1 MKKQIRNM
9 LYNPFSL
16 EGKTILITGAS
27 SGIGKSTAIECS
39 KMGATLIITGRNDQR
54 LQETLDELDT
64 SMGQEHRQIIA
75 DITTEEGQ
83 KSIVSEVS
91 GLNGFISCA
100 GKVLSL
106 PAQFAS
112 KDHID
117 EIFGVN
123 FLSPVELLRQLYK
136 KKKLERQ
143 ASVVAV
149 SAISGI
155 ERFSSRNSVYGAS
168 KAALSSFMKFC
179 ALEFAPRGIRVNC
192 VCPGMVDTPLI
203 HNGSITE
210 EQLKADE
217 ETYPLKR
224 YGRPED
230 IAFMIVYLLSD
241 AASWVTGQ
249 NFIIDGGSS
258 IK

>member
-1 MKKQIRNM
+1 MTS
-9 LYNPFSL
+9 PFSL
-16 EGKTILITGAS
+16 CGKRILVTGAT

-39 KMGATLIITGRNDQR
+39 KLGASIIISGRNEERLLETFQQLDIEHGQQHQHVIADLVSTKDMSTLIDF
-54 LQETLDELDT
+54 LPEL
-64 SMGQEHRQIIA
+64 
-75 DITTEEGQ
+75 EG
-83 KSIVSEVS
+83 VV
-91 GLNGFISCA
+91 LCA
-100 GKVLSL
+100 GKVLTL
-106 PAQFAS
+106 PAQFATR
-112 KDHID
+112 KYMDD
-117 EIFGVN
+117 IFN
-123 FLSPVELLRQLYK
+123 INYNAPVELLRLLYK
-136 KKKLERQ
+136 GKRLKRQ
-143 ASVVAV
+143 SSVVAV
-149 SAISGI
+149 SALSGNI
-155 ERFSSRNSVYGAS
+155 RFSSRNSVYGAS

-179 ALEFAPRGIRVNC
+179 ALEFAPKGIRVNC

-224 YGRPED
+224 YGKPED
-230 IAFMIVYLLSD
+230 IAYMIIYLLSD

>member
-1 MKKQIRNM
+1 MS
-9 LYNPFSL
+9 YNPFTLS
-16 EGKTILITGAS
+16 GKTILITGAS
-27 SGIGKSTAIECS
+27 SGIGQRTAIECS
-39 KMGATLIITGRNDQR
+39 KMGATLIITGRNELR
-54 LQETLDELDT
+54 LQETMDELDT

-75 DITTEEGQ
+75 DITTVEGQ
-83 KSIVSEVS
+83 KSIVGEVS
-91 GLNGFISCA
+91 GLDGFISCA
-100 GKVLSL
+100 GKVLTL

-112 KDHID
+112 RDHID
-117 EIFGVN
+117 DVFLVN
-123 FLSPVELLRQLYK
+123 FLSPVELLRQFYK
-136 KKKLERQ
+136 KKIFKKR
-143 ASVVAV
+143 ASVVV
-149 SAISGI
+149 ISALSGI

-179 ALEFAPRGIRVNC
+179 ALEFASREIRVNC

-217 ETYPLKR
+217 DTYPLKR
-224 YGRPED
+224 YGKPED
-230 IAFMIVYLLSD
+230 IAYMIVYLLSD

>member
-1 MKKQIRNM
+1 M
-9 LYNPFSL
+9 LYNPYSL
-16 EGKTILITGAS
+16 EGKTVFVTGAS
-27 SGIGKSTAIECS
+27 SGIGRSTAIECS
-39 KMGATLIITGRNDQR
+39 KMGATLIITGRNEQR
-54 LQETLDELDT
+54 LQETIDELDT

-75 DITTEEGQ
+75 DITTVEGQ
-83 KSIVSEVS
+83 NNIISEVP
-91 GLNGFISCA
+91 GLDGFISCA

-106 PAQFAS
+106 PVQFAS
-112 KDHID
+112 RERID
-117 EIFGVN
+117 DVFLVN

-136 KKKLERQ
+136 TKKLKKC

-149 SAISGI
+149 SALSGI

-179 ALEFAPRGIRVNC
+179 ALEFAPRGVRVNC

-217 ETYPLKR
+217 KTYPLKR
-224 YGRPED
+224 YGKPED
-230 IAFMIVYLLSD
+230 IAYMIVYLLSD
-241 AASWVTGQ
+241 TASWVTGQ

>member
-1 MKKQIRNM
+1 MS
-9 LYNPFSL
+9 YNPFSL
-16 EGKTILITGAS
+16 RGKNILVTGAS
-27 SGIGKSTAIECS
+27 SGIGQRTAIECS
-39 KMGATLIITGRNDQR
+39 KMGASLIITGRDKER
-54 LQETLDELDT
+54 LQKTMNELET
-64 SMGQEHRQIIA
+64 SNGQNHYQIIA
-75 DITTEEGQ
+75 DITTDEGQ
-83 KSIVSEVS
+83 NALVSQLS
-91 GLNGFISCA
+91 GIDGFVSCA

-112 KDHID
+112 RDRID
-117 EIFGVN
+117 DIFGVN

-136 KKKLERQ
+136 KKLLEKH
-143 ASVVAV
+143 ASIVAV
-149 SAISGI
+149 SALSGI

-203 HNGSITE
+203 HNGSVTD

-217 ETYPLKR
+217 EKYPLKR
-224 YGRPED
+224 YGTPDD
-230 IAFMIVYLLSD
+230 IAFMIIYLLSD

>member
-1 MKKQIRNM
+1 MS
-9 LYNPFSL
+9 YNPYSL
-16 EGKTILITGAS
+16 LGKTILVTGAS
-27 SGIGKSTAIECS
+27 SGIGQRTAIECS
-39 KMGATLIITGRNDQR
+39 KMGASLVITGRNSER
-54 LQETLDELDT
+54 LQKTMDELDT
-64 SMGQEHRQIIA
+64 SNGQDHHQIIA
-75 DITTEEGQ
+75 DISTDEGQ
-83 KSIVSEVS
+83 NVLIGELS
-91 GLNGFISCA
+91 GLDGVVFCA

-112 KDHID
+112 RDHID
-117 EIFGVN
+117 DIFGVN

-136 KKKLERQ
+136 KKKLEKR

-149 SAISGI
+149 SALSGI

-217 ETYPLKR
+217 EKYPLKR
-224 YGRPED
+224 YGTPED

>member
-1 MKKQIRNM
+1 MS
-9 LYNPFSL
+9 YNPFSL
-16 EGKTILITGAS
+16 RGKNILVTGAS
-27 SGIGKSTAIECS
+27 SGIGQRTAIECS
-39 KMGATLIITGRNDQR
+39 KMGASLIITGRDRER
-54 LQETLDELDT
+54 LQETMNELET
-64 SMGQEHRQIIA
+64 CNGQNHHQIIA
-75 DITTEEGQ
+75 DITTNEGQ
-83 KSIVSEVS
+83 NALVSQLS
-91 GLNGFISCA
+91 GLDGFVSCA

-112 KDHID
+112 RDRIND
-117 EIFGVN
+117 IFGVN

-136 KKKLERQ
+136 RKLLEKH
-143 ASVVAV
+143 ASIVAV
-149 SAISGI
+149 SALSGI
-155 ERFSSRNSVYGAS
+155 DRFSSRNSVYGAS

-192 VCPGMVDTPLI
+192 VCPGMVDTQLI
-203 HNGSITE
+203 HNGSVTE

-217 ETYPLKR
+217 EKYPLKR
-224 YGRPED
+224 YGTPDD
-230 IAFMIVYLLSD
+230 IAFMIIYLLSD

>member
-1 MKKQIRNM
+1 M

-16 EGKTILITGAS
+16 KGKTIFVTGAS
-27 SGIGKSTAIECS
+27 SGIGKRTAIECS
-39 KMGATLIITGRNDQR
+39 KMGASLIVTGRDRAR
-54 LQETLDELDT
+54 LQNTMDELDT
-64 SMGQEHRQIIA
+64 SDGQKHCQIIV
-75 DITTEEGQ
+75 DITTAEGQ
-83 KSIVSEVS
+83 DILVRELS
-91 GLNGFISCA
+91 GIDGFVSCA

-112 KDHID
+112 RDHFD
-117 EIFGVN
+117 DIFGVN

-136 KKKLERQ
+136 KKKLEKN

-149 SAISGI
+149 SALSGI

-217 ETYPLKR
+217 EKYPLKR
-224 YGRPED
+224 YGKPED
-230 IAFMIVYLLSD
+230 IAYMIVYLLSD

>member
-1 MKKQIRNM
+1 MS
-9 LYNPFSL
+9 YNPFSL
-16 EGKTILITGAS
+16 IGKTVLVTGAS
-27 SGIGKSTAIECS
+27 SGIGQRTAIECS
-39 KMGATLIITGRNDQR
+39 KMGANLIITGRDKER
-54 LQETLDELDT
+54 LLQTLGELDI
-64 SMGQEHRQIIA
+64 SNGQEHHHIIA
-75 DITTEEGQ
+75 DITTNEGQ
-83 KSIVSEVS
+83 NSLVGEIS
-91 GLNGFISCA
+91 GLDGFVSCA

-112 KDHID
+112 KDRID
-117 EIFGVN
+117 DIFGVN

-136 KKKLERQ
+136 KKKLERR

-149 SAISGI
+149 SALSGI

-179 ALEFAPRGIRVNC
+179 ALEFSPREIRVNC

-203 HNGSITE
+203 HNGLITE

-224 YGRPED
+224 YGKPED
-230 IAFMIVYLLSD
+230 IAFMIIYLLSD

-249 NFIIDGGSS
+249 NYIIDGGSS
-258 IK
+258 LK